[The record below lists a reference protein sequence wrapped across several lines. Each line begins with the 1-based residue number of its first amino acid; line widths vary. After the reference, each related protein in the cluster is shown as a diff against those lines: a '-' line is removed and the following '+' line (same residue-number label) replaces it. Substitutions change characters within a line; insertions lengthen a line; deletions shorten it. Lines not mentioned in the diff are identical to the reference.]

1 MENHIKSEDLCGQC
15 IYSFDRHCREKMKGS
30 CVGCVMNGT
39 MKQGACKCLNI
50 KVNTTCPYFVEAEN
64 NAAD

>member
-1 MENHIKSEDLCGQC
+1 MENHIKSEDLCGRC

-30 CVGCVMNGT
+30 CVGCVMNGER
-39 MKQGACKCLNI
+39 KPGGCKCLAIEDNRP
-50 KVNTTCPYFVEAEN
+50 CPYFVEAEN